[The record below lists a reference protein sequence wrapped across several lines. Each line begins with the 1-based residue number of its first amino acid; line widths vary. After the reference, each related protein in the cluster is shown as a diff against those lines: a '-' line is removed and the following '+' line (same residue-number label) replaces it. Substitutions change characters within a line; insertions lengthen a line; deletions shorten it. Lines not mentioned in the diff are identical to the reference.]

1 MNVADMLSTGA
12 RRFGNKPALIAPD
25 RTLSFNE
32 LDQLS
37 TRLALHLRRLGI
49 APGDRVSLWLEN
61 GWRWMVAYYGILRSG
76 AVVNPCNIVLA
87 QDEVD
92 FIANDCG
99 ATAVIGA
106 RERVSGL
113 RFPLVI
119 TDSME
124 EAGRGPNLEEL
135 LSIKVECSERSAL
148 SRSKLGDIAT
158 VAYTS
163 GTTGRPKGAQ
173 LSHSTILFNTF
184 GTALMHGRSSADIV
198 VSALPCSHVYGNI
211 VMNSAVLCGM
221 TLVLFPRFD
230 ETDMLHAIETH
241 RATMFEGVPTMY
253 IRMLNFSQFSQFDLS
268 SLRLC
273 TVGGQTMP
281 VSKMIEI
288 EEKFG
293 CRIIELWGMT
303 EIGGLGITHPH
314 DGPERLGSIGVAL
327 PLTEAKVTAM
337 DDPYEEL
344 PRDEIGELLVRGPLV
359 MQGYLGNQTATEAT
373 IEADGWL
380 HTGDLVRQDA
390 DGYFYVVDRIKEVI
404 LSGGYNVYPA
414 EVERVIAEHPGVAMV
429 AVAAID
435 DDLKGQVAKAFVV
448 RKSSSSCTEQEIIE
462 HCKVHLAS
470 YKVPRA
476 VCFLE
481 DLPKTSTGKI
491 LRRALT

>member
-1 MNVADMLSTGA
+1 
-12 RRFGNKPALIAPD
+12 
-25 RTLSFNE
+25 
-32 LDQLS
+32 
-37 TRLALHLRRLGI
+37 
-49 APGDRVSLWLEN
+49 
-61 GWRWMVAYYGILRSG
+61 
-76 AVVNPCNIVLA
+76 
-87 QDEVD
+87 
-92 FIANDCG
+92 
-99 ATAVIGA
+99 
-106 RERVSGL
+106 
-113 RFPLVI
+113 
-119 TDSME
+119 
-124 EAGRGPNLEEL
+124 
-135 LSIKVECSERSAL
+135 
-148 SRSKLGDIAT
+148 
-158 VAYTS
+158 
-163 GTTGRPKGAQ
+163 
-173 LSHSTILFNTF
+173 
-184 GTALMHGRSSADIV
+184 
-198 VSALPCSHVYGNI
+198 
-211 VMNSAVLCGM
+211 
-221 TLVLFPRFD
+221 
-230 ETDMLHAIETH
+230 
-241 RATMFEGVPTMY
+241 
-253 IRMLNFSQFSQFDLS
+253 
-268 SLRLC
+268 
-273 TVGGQTMP
+273 MP